1 MILMKIIDLASKI
14 LEKGY
19 VCDHC
24 LGRQFAKLL
33 SGYSNKDRGRHIRT
47 VVGFILDSGEKL
59 KIDDV
64 NLQDLKFRDFKVKK
78 KKVSACKV
86 CGDIFDSIPE
96 KGKNVVENLKDYEFD
111 TMLAGAR
118 LSGVLVENE
127 EKLWEACGTEFCESI
142 KSELSRA
149 IGQFVT
155 SAMKKDLDRA
165 NPQVTFVYDFEED
178 DFEISVN
185 SLFIY
190 GKYKKF
196 KRGIPQ
202 TKWPCSKCRGLGC
215 ESCEWTGKQYKET
228 VEELIALPVL
238 EASSGINSKFHGA
251 GREDID
257 ALNLCGREFVLEIQ
271 EPVKRSLNLKKLEK
285 EINKVNKD
293 KVSVEE
299 LEICDKIKVVELK
312 DKKSDKVYLAV
323 VELDSPVKKE
333 DMEKIKQKISGK
345 TIKQQTPERV
355 MHRRADMVR
364 ERKVL
369 EIDAEFVNPK
379 KINITVKGEAGL
391 YIKEL
396 VSSDG
401 GRTKPSVSSV
411 LGVGAKVV
419 ALDVVGIE

>member
-1 MILMKIIDLASKI
+1 
-14 LEKGY
+14 
-19 VCDHC
+19 

-33 SGYSNKDRGRHIRT
+33 SGYSNKERGRHMRT
-47 VVGFILDSGEKL
+47 VVGFGLDSGEKL

-78 KKVSACKV
+78 KKVPACKV
-86 CGDIFDSIPE
+86 CGDIFNSIPE
-96 KGKNVVENLKDYEFD
+96 KGKSVVENLKDYEFD

-238 EASSGINSKFHGA
+238 EASGGINSKFHGA

-299 LEICDKIKVVELK
+299 LEICDKTKIVELK

-333 DMEKIKQKISGK
+333 DMKKIRQKIAGK

-355 MHRRADMVR
+355 MHRRADLVR

-379 KINITVKGEAGL
+379 KIKITVKGEAGL